1 MKKRTKIYSGSKK
14 SQVSGE
20 VIKRLSIYLRN
31 LKRLEKE
38 DVEVISSDK
47 ITQFLKVTSVQF
59 RKDLSYFGGFGKP
72 GVGYKVATLL
82 KELENILGVDQ
93 RWDIALIGAGRLGG
107 ALSRFEGFSRFNLRI
122 TTVFDNDRNVIGKKR
137 GKIVVQDVKYL
148 KKIIKQREVKIAIIA
163 TPLEAAQS
171 ICDELVQ
178 AGVKGILN
186 FSPLVLRAPNNVC
199 VSNVDMACELESLI
213 YFAKQ
218 KNN

>member
-72 GVGYKVATLL
+72 GVGYIVATLL

>member
-1 MKKRTKIYSGSKK
+1 VKKRTKIYSGSKK